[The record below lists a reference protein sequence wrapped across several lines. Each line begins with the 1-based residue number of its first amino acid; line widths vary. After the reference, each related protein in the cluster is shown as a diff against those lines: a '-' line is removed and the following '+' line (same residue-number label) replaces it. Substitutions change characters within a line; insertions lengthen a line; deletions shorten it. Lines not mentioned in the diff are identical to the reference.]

1 MKKMTLRN
9 VEVRGKRVLMRVDFN
24 VPMTKEGTL
33 ADDERI
39 RASLPSIRSV
49 VEQGGS
55 LVLMSHLGRPKG
67 KVDPAF
73 SLAPVAKHLQ
83 TLLPGVPVR
92 FVGASIGEEAK
103 KAALALRAGEVLL
116 LENLR
121 FHAEEEKNDRGFASS
136 LAELGEVYVN
146 DAFGTA
152 HRAHASTEGVTAF
165 FPVRAAGLL
174 MEKEID
180 YLSRLLENPARPF
193 TAVLGGAKISGKI
206 DVIRN
211 LAGKVDRL
219 LVGGGMCGTFF
230 KGRGLEIGDSLVEEE
245 RIDVAKELLAGIG
258 GGKMLLPTDATIA
271 EALDAGAA
279 RKTAA
284 VGSVAKGWRIVDIGP
299 ETVKRFSS
307 EIESARTVF
316 WNGPM
321 GVFEV
326 PPFAAGTRALAG
338 ALARATEK
346 GAVTVVGGGDTVRA
360 LREAGFASRV
370 SHVSTGGGASLEFV
384 EGKELPGVAALTDR

>member
-1 MKKMTLRN
+1 MKKLSLRD
-9 VEVRGKRVLMRVDFN
+9 VDVRGKRVLMRVDFN
-24 VPMTKEGTL
+24 VPMAKSGAV

-39 RASLPSIRSV
+39 RASLPSIRHVIAS
-49 VEQGGS
+49 GGS

-73 SLAPVAKHLQ
+73 TLAPVAARLAA
-83 TLLPGVPVR
+83 LLPGIPVR
-92 FVGASIGEEAK
+92 FVAACVGEEAK
-103 KAALALRAGEVLL
+103 KAAGGLKAGEVLL

-121 FHAEEEKNDRGFASS
+121 FHAEEEKNEPGFAAK
-136 LAELGEVYVN
+136 LAALGEVYVN

-152 HRAHASTEGVTAF
+152 HRAHASTEGVTAHF
-165 FPVRAAGLL
+165 ALRAAGLL

-180 YLSRLLENPARPF
+180 YLSRLLESPARPF
-193 TAVLGGAKISGKI
+193 VALLGGAKISGKI
-206 DVIRN
+206 DVLRH

-230 KGRGLEIGDSLVEEE
+230 KARGLEVGDSLVEED
-245 RIDVAKELLAGIG
+245 RIGTAKELLAEVG
-258 GGKMLLPTDATIA
+258 GEKLLLPTDAIVA
-271 EALDAGAA
+271 DALEAGAGQ
-279 RKTAA
+279 KT
-284 VGSVAKGWRIVDIGP
+284 VSVEGVTRGWRIVDIGP
-299 ETVKRFSS
+299 ATVKKFSS

-321 GVFEV
+321 GVFEME
-326 PPFAAGTRALAG
+326 PFAEGTRALAR

-346 GAVTVVGGGDTVRA
+346 GAVTVAGGGDTVRA
-360 LREAGFASRV
+360 LKEAGVASRV

-384 EGKELPGVAALTDR
+384 EGKKLPGIAALTDS